1 MSTHVRST
9 QEALAAREYE
19 LKSQGTQLSGELE
32 RLRRESGQTQSLL
45 DETRAELAG
54 VRTALAK
61 REKELNDIQ
70 KVWAF
75 RIPCCSSYL
84 LHSRFL
90 RSICSPPL
98 LHLSNDLPISCLKG
112 PGV

>member
-70 KVWAF
+70 KVWACM
-75 RIPCCSSYL
+75 ITCCSSYL
-84 LHSRFL
+84 LHSRFF
-90 RSICSPPL
+90 RFTCSPPL
-98 LHLSNDLPISCLKG
+98 LHLFNALPISRLKG